1 MPYSMMKVSEVLLLT
16 GHLSGWGKK
25 KCAGNFVCSG
35 TGFQGLCNYTRV
47 VEILG
52 FS

>member
-25 KCAGNFVCSG
+25 RRLLGI
-35 TGFQGLCNYTRV
+35 LCVPALNSNGSAITADW
-47 VEILG
+47 
-52 FS
+52 